1 MINIRCDWKQ
11 IQDHG
16 ISFNEYLIIVVM
28 AKGSN
33 HKVDLFYWPVSGNPV
48 VE

>member
-28 AKGSN
+28 AKGSIII
-33 HKVDLFYWPVSGNPV
+33 KLICFIDQFLVIL
-48 VE
+48 